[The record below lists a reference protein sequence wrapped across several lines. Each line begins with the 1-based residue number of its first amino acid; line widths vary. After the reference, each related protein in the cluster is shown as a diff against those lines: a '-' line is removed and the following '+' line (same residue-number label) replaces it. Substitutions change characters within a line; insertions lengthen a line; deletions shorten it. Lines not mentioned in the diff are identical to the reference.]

1 METTEPNQALQHNDP
16 SCHVSCLPGS
26 WLTWDVGQISMN
38 TVSVTPVPAA
48 FKPTVNYPRLALVH
62 DGGRAFLYFTGR
74 RERGAKEER
83 AVAVFEGC
91 LVSRF
96 GYPNDEAL
104 AGHPLYKHGLHDYDF
119 FEVLPSAWME
129 EIKTQNRVSFP
140 KYDMPSR
147 KHFVVTAHD
156 ESFECLANS
165 FSVYAA
171 SAFPVEQMS
180 SRISAVE

>member
-1 METTEPNQALQHNDP
+1 MLAHAPRQL
-16 SCHVSCLPGS
+16 GS

-38 TVSVTPVPAA
+38 TVFVTPVPAA